1 MNKYIVI
8 AVVFLLSVVL
18 ISFSYQKKTTIYLIG
33 DSTVADYSLEDDY
46 DSKRYP
52 LVGWGQDYVTEN
64 YFMNFPAGQFQA
76 YPNGQKDNTHFQVA
90 GGKAVAKLVFD
101 AMKGL

>member
-18 ISFSYQKKTTIYLIG
+18 ISFSYQKKTKIYLIG

-52 LVGWGQDYVTEN
+52 LVGWGQVFQTFFVTDSLKHVEHLL
-64 YFMNFPAGQFQA
+64 GKVDQV
-76 YPNGQKDNTHFQVA
+76 KIDNRA
-90 GGKAVAKLVFD
+90 KGGRSCKR
-101 AMKGL
+101 GGS